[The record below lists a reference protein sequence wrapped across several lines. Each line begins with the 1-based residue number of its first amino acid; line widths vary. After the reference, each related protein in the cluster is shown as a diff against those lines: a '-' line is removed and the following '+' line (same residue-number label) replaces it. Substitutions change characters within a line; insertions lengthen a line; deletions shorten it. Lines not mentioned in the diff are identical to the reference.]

1 MGDMEHVISR
11 AAGSTKKESVED
23 MVISG
28 EEMHAKWEK
37 GDRTTVYNFPIQP
50 RAPGDAKLVLACL
63 PLSSMRQGSHLD
75 SSCWKLVQISVGN
88 CWKIQD

>member
-1 MGDMEHVISR
+1 MGRLASFV
-11 AAGSTKKESVED
+11 AKEALMGQKVMVVRCED

-50 RAPGDAKLVLACL
+50 RAPGDTKLVLACL
-63 PLSSMRQGSHLD
+63 LLSSMRQGSHID
-75 SSCWKLVQISVGN
+75 TRWKLVENSSVSM
-88 CWKIQD
+88 D